1 MGYPEKY
8 INLETGKIDP
18 ANTPIVQRCIARQ
31 RANGRI
37 KTKEG
42 IEEIAAS
49 VMLAHCLLII
59 ARDKIYAERAAAKAV

>member
-1 MGYPEKY
+1 MGYAEKY

-59 ARDKIYAERAAAKAV
+59 ARDKIYAERAAAKAI